1 MARPRGNPWY
11 AVAFALAGSSCN
23 PLIDVAGAF
32 FPAWILC
39 ILIAVAAT
47 ALLREVFARAGIER
61 SMGPLVVVYPSLATA
76 IALSVWVV
84 FYRS

>member
-11 AVAFALAGSSCN
+11 AVAFALSGSSCN

-39 ILIAVAAT
+39 ILIGIAGTAV
-47 ALLREVFARAGIER
+47 LRVVFARAGIER
-61 SMGPLVVVYPSLATA
+61 GMGPLVVVYPCLATA
-76 IALSVWVV
+76 IALGVWVV